1 MEGRLGPCR
10 RRLTTR
16 GPLGRLQFANQ
27 ERGAGYP
34 QSVGKQLC
42 PRARTRHMQTRGLPA
57 CPRHPNTVTP
67 LSSRR
72 PEEAG
77 TRSTPGSQDSSRC
90 TSAKMRMAHGGGAR
104 GCPHK
109 PERAGPRLA
118 HRQPAARTPSGAVR
132 GRAGAGPPVPPRLRS
147 PAPAHLAPRPR
158 ASQTP
163 RSPPRAARLAPTP
176 PRTARAPSAASST
189 DGQGGAGLGRAR
201 LETRAGG
208 AGAGAPTPVGPSGSW
223 PFTAVPGP
231 LVHLGPG
238 LQLELVPGEEEGAV
252 HVHVGGGPDRRRRLQ
267 PHLYLPQVGRQA
279 GFWG

>member
-1 MEGRLGPCR
+1 MEGRLDPCR

-27 ERGAGYP
+27 ERRAGYP
-34 QSVGKQLC
+34 QPVGKQLC

-67 LSSRR
+67 LSSRC

-132 GRAGAGPPVPPRLRS
+132 GRAGAGPPVPHRLGS
-147 PAPAHLAPRPR
+147 PAPPLPAPRPR

-189 DGQGGAGLGRAR
+189 DGQGGAGR
-201 LETRAGG
+201 GG
-208 AGAGAPTPVGPSGSW
+208 AGLAEGAGRAWWRRPRLVSGCLVAAPALGVEAAGRPAVVAYFTLAGAPPLLSPVLC
-223 PFTAVPGP
+223 A
-231 LVHLGPG
+231 LICM
-238 LQLELVPGEEEGAV
+238 
-252 HVHVGGGPDRRRRLQ
+252 
-267 PHLYLPQVGRQA
+267 
-279 GFWG
+279 GFWLFY